1 MKKLNISNTIAIEK
15 DRIATDRTSDKSVLI
30 SAKLEDFLDREE
42 ELDEE

>member
-1 MKKLNISNTIAIEK
+1 MKKLNISNTVAIEK
-15 DRIATDRTSDKSVLI
+15 DRITTDCISYKSVLI